1 MSTADYSAQLQ
12 RESDWQRQLMQD
24 RQMRD
29 NPGMSQAAAGGWEL
43 QPDGNY
49 RRMINGV
56 TQTMPA
62 GMLAGNMQA
71 QGMAQQVS
79 NPATIGGNTDYVGQ
93 LKALLGERQQSASIP
108 NGASSI
114 GAFSL
119 GSIPNGASSVPLTNP
134 YEQRLQE
141 LMSNPDTIANTNAY
155 RFRLNEGQQAIERS
169 AAAKGMLRS
178 GNTLAA
184 LANYGQG
191 AASQEYGN
199 EVSRLGALT
208 GQQNQYSLGRMGM
221 ANQEQSNA
229 LQGQSSAMQYNL
241 GRMNA
246 ANQEQSNSLQ
256 AQANAES
263 AWQNRTGTALSALI
277 AGNRD
282 KLATNELA
290 ATNAVRTGYINP
302 GSTGRASTW

>member
-1 MSTADYSAQLQ
+1 MSLIPLNTNGYATQMV
-12 RESDWQRQLMQD
+12 REEESRRQMMQD
-24 RQMRD
+24 RQERD
-29 NPGMSQAAAGGWEL
+29 NPGLAQAAAGGWEL

-49 RRMINGV
+49 RRTVNGI

-93 LKALLGERQQSASIP
+93 LKALLGERQQS
-108 NGASSI
+108 G
-114 GAFSL
+114 
-119 GSIPNGASSVPLTNP
+119 GASSVPLTNP

-141 LMSNPDTIANTNAY
+141 LMSNPDAIANTNAY
-155 RFRLNEGQQAIERS
+155 RFRFNEGQQALERS

-208 GQQNQYSLGRMGM
+208 GQQNQYNLGRMGL
-221 ANQEQSNA
+221 ANQEQS
-229 LQGQSSAMQYNL
+229 
-241 GRMNA
+241 
-246 ANQEQSNSLQ
+246 
-256 AQANAES
+256 NAES

-302 GSTGRASTW
+302 QRTSTW

>member
-1 MSTADYSAQLQ
+1 MSLMPLNTNAYAAQLQ
-12 RESDWQRQLMQD
+12 RDADWKLQLMQA
-24 RQMRD
+24 RQMRE
-29 NPGMSQAAAGGWEL
+29 NPGVSQAESGGWEL
-43 QPDGNY
+43 QPDGQY
-49 RRMINGV
+49 RRTVNGF
-56 TQTMPA
+56 TQTIPA
-62 GMLAGNMQA
+62 GMLAGNIQA

-93 LKALLGERQQSASIP
+93 LKALLGERQQSA
-108 NGASSI
+108 
-114 GAFSL
+114 
-119 GSIPNGASSVPLTNP
+119 GASSVPLTNP
-134 YEQRLQE
+134 YEQRLQS
-141 LMSNPDTIANTNAY
+141 LMSNPDEIANTNAY
-155 RFRLNEGQQAIERS
+155 RFRFNEGQQALERS

-208 GQQNQYSLGRMGM
+208 GQQNQYNLGRMGL
-221 ANQEQSNA
+221 ANQEQS
-229 LQGQSSAMQYNL
+229 
-241 GRMNA
+241 
-246 ANQEQSNSLQ
+246 
-256 AQANAES
+256 NAES
-263 AWQNRTGTALSALI
+263 AWQNRAGTALSALI

-302 GSTGRASTW
+302 VSTGRASTW

>member
-1 MSTADYSAQLQ
+1 
-12 RESDWQRQLMQD
+12 
-24 RQMRD
+24 MRD
-29 NPGMSQAAAGGWEL
+29 NPGMSQAGSGGWEL

-49 RRMINGV
+49 RRMVNGI

-62 GMLAGNMQA
+62 GMLASNLQA

-93 LKALLGERQQSASIP
+93 LKALLGERQQSG
-108 NGASSI
+108 GAST
-114 GAFSL
+114 
-119 GSIPNGASSVPLTNP
+119 VPLTNP

-141 LMSNPDTIANTNAY
+141 LMSNPDAIANTNAY
-155 RFRLNEGQQAIERS
+155 RFRFNEGQQALERS

-184 LANYGQG
+184 LTNYGQG

-199 EVSRLGALT
+199 EISRLGALT
-208 GQQNQYSLGRMGM
+208 GQQNQYNLGRMGL

-229 LQGQSSAMQYNL
+229 ASD
-241 GRMNA
+241 
-246 ANQEQSNSLQ
+246 
-256 AQANAES
+256 
-263 AWQNRTGTALSALI
+263 WQNRTGTALSALI

-302 GSTGRASTW
+302 GSAGRASTW

>member
-12 RESDWQRQLMQD
+12 READWQRQLMQD

-29 NPGMSQAAAGGWEL
+29 NPGMSQAGSGGWEL

-49 RRMINGV
+49 RRMVNGI

-62 GMLAGNMQA
+62 GMLASNLQA

-93 LKALLGERQQSASIP
+93 LKALLGERQQSG
-108 NGASSI
+108 GAST
-114 GAFSL
+114 
-119 GSIPNGASSVPLTNP
+119 VPLTNP

-141 LMSNPDTIANTNAY
+141 LISNPDAIANTNAY
-155 RFRLNEGQQAIERS
+155 RFRFNEGQQALERS

-184 LANYGQG
+184 LTNYGQG

-199 EVSRLGALT
+199 EISRLGALT
-208 GQQNQYSLGRMGM
+208 GQQNQYNLGRMGL

-229 LQGQSSAMQYNL
+229 ASD
-241 GRMNA
+241 
-246 ANQEQSNSLQ
+246 
-256 AQANAES
+256 
-263 AWQNRTGTALSALI
+263 WQNRTGTALSALI

-282 KLATNELA
+282 KLATNERA

-302 GSTGRASTW
+302 GSAGRASTW

>member
-1 MSTADYSAQLQ
+1 MSLIPISTQAYTAELV
-12 RESDWQRQLMQD
+12 RQEEYKKALLKAKQE
-24 RQMRD
+24 RD
-29 NPGMSQAAAGGWEL
+29 NPGLSQAAADGWEL
-43 QPDGNY
+43 QPDGKY
-49 RRMINGV
+49 KRTFNGI
-56 TQTMPA
+56 TQETTS
-62 GMLAGNMQA
+62 GNLVSQYESKKHA
-71 QGMAQQVS
+71 EALS

-93 LKALLGERQQSASIP
+93 LKALLGERQQSA
-108 NGASSI
+108 
-114 GAFSL
+114 
-119 GSIPNGASSVPLTNP
+119 GASSVPLTNP

-141 LMSNPDTIANTNAY
+141 LMSNPDSIANTNAY
-155 RFRLNEGQQAIERS
+155 RFRFNEGQQALERS

-208 GQQNQYSLGRMGM
+208 GQQNQYNLGRMGL
-221 ANQEQSNA
+221 ANQEQS
-229 LQGQSSAMQYNL
+229 
-241 GRMNA
+241 
-246 ANQEQSNSLQ
+246 
-256 AQANAES
+256 NAES
-263 AWQNRTGTALSALI
+263 AWQNRAGTALSALI

>member
-1 MSTADYSAQLQ
+1 MSLMPLNTNAYAAQLQ
-12 RESDWQRQLMQD
+12 RDADWKLQLMQA
-24 RQMRD
+24 RQMRE
-29 NPGMSQAAAGGWEL
+29 NPGVSQAESGGWEL

-49 RRMINGV
+49 LRMINGI
-56 TQTMPA
+56 TQTIPA
-62 GMLAGNMQA
+62 GMLAGNIQA

-93 LKALLGERQQSASIP
+93 LKALLGERQQSA
-108 NGASSI
+108 
-114 GAFSL
+114 
-119 GSIPNGASSVPLTNP
+119 GASSVPLAYP
-134 YEQRLQE
+134 YGQRLQSVVRHPGE
-141 LMSNPDTIANTNAY
+141 IANTNAY
-155 RFRLNEGQQAIERS
+155 RFRFNEGQQALERS

-199 EVSRLGALT
+199 EVIRLGALT
-208 GQQNQYSLGRMGM
+208 GQQNQYNLGRMGL

-229 LQGQSSAMQYNL
+229 ASD
-241 GRMNA
+241 
-246 ANQEQSNSLQ
+246 
-256 AQANAES
+256 
-263 AWQNRTGTALSALI
+263 WQNRTGTALSALV

-302 GSTGRASTW
+302 QRTSTW